1 MVTERKQV
9 RRFGG
14 YVVGSLIALIM
25 GAAGWGPR
33 SVGAAT
39 DPATPAFYSEKV
51 RPIFITNC
59 GKCHFNYNHKG
70 GLAMDTRASMMK
82 GGRNGRVVVPGDP
95 ANSLLIRLM
104 QHQGPA
110 NDPKSMPPKAP
121 RMSDADIA
129 VVEQWIKSG
138 AAMPENGR

>member
-1 MVTERKQV
+1 VV
-9 RRFGG
+9 IAGVAGRR
-14 YVVGSLIALIM
+14 
-25 GAAGWGPR
+25 PR
-33 SVGAAT
+33 SVGAAV

-51 RPIFITNC
+51 RPILMTNC

-82 GGRNGRVVVPGDP
+82 GGRDGRVVVPGDP
-95 ANSLLIRLM
+95 ANSTLVKLM
-104 QHQGPA
+104 RHQGPP
-110 NDPKSMPPKAP
+110 NDPKPMPPKSP

-129 VVEQWIKSG
+129 IVEQWIKAG